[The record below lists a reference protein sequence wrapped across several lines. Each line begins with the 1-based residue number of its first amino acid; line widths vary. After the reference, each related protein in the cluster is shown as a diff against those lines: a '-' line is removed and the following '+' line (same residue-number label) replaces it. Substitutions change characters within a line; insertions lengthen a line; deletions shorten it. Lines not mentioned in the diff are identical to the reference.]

1 VRGAIGRADWSRRA
15 RRARRTRCRKYL
27 IYARGGGSG
36 SVGCSVQWGLCNGPV
51 MRFEGRVLSA
61 EIKYARSQYLV
72 LVEVDVDPF
81 EGRVHSAEIF

>member
-1 VRGAIGRADWSRRA
+1 
-15 RRARRTRCRKYL
+15 
-27 IYARGGGSG
+27 
-36 SVGCSVQWGLCNGPV
+36 VQWGLCNGPV